1 MCSIVSN
8 SLWPYG
14 LNLTMF
20 LCLWDFPAKDT
31 GVGCYFLLQGI
42 FPTQGS
48 YLYLLH
54 LLTLAGKFFN
64 HWATWDNWR
73 ATCKRIVGDLPDGPV
88 VKTLCFHCSTGPW
101 LRATPALMRVPLPS
115 HKLKSALQ
123 QNSNGKERKAFS
135 LCWMYLFNFWHIFI
149 HPNCDSLFHTHQI
162 RDN

>member
-1 MCSIVSN
+1 MCSVVSN

-14 LNLTMF
+14 LYLTMF

-42 FPTQGS
+42 FWTQGS

-64 HWATWDNWR
+64 HWATWDNWI

-88 VKTLCFHCSTGPW
+88 VKTVFLLQYSTLIKGHTGFDEDAPPQPQ
-101 LRATPALMRVPLPS
+101 TQICPTIEF
-115 HKLKSALQ
+115 KQ
-123 QNSNGKERKAFS
+123 EGKES
-135 LCWMYLFNFWHIFI
+135 LQSLLDVFILLLAYLYTSKFW
-149 HPNCDSLFHTHQI
+149 
-162 RDN
+162 